1 MKIHCDSDALGR
13 KPYLKINKL
22 KKKDLSLATNK
33 QQKIDTMRGSEL
45 RLLENCY
52 SV

>member
-22 KKKDLSLATNK
+22 KKKTLALPQINNRK
-33 QQKIDTMRGSEL
+33 LIQCVVQ
-45 RLLENCY
+45 N
-52 SV
+52 